1 MSPRAELLEIV
12 GQLKTLLISYPQ
24 IGLDP
29 LDGLKPLRP
38 VAGKPVQEG
47 TQGSRDRGKQSRAS
61 KGPEPVRSTPRE
73 AARATHGVAMPAAS
87 IQSVPEPEGRAVLPA
102 DLESLAAFIG
112 DCRRCRLSEK
122 RTHVV
127 FGEGSPKARLVF
139 VGEGPG
145 ADEDAAG
152 RPFVGEAGKL
162 LTRIIENG
170 MGLKREDVY
179 ICNVVKCRPP
189 NNRDPEAD
197 EVQTCRPFLEQQL
210 AILKPEV
217 ICTLGR
223 IAAKC
228 LLGREFKIT
237 QERGTW
243 FSFKGIP
250 LMTTYHPSYI
260 LRNPSEERPLKRQVW
275 EDVQKI
281 MGRLGLKVKKNE

>member
-24 IGLDP
+24 MGIDIPGL
-29 LDGLKPLRP
+29 
-38 VAGKPVQEG
+38 
-47 TQGSRDRGKQSRAS
+47 SKQS
-61 KGPEPVRSTPRE
+61 
-73 AARATHGVAMPAAS
+73 
-87 IQSVPEPEGRAVLPA
+87 EPEEASVESPPA
-102 DLESLAAFIG
+102 DLDSLRAFIG
-112 DCRRCRLSEK
+112 DCKRCKLSQK
-122 RTHVV
+122 RINLV
-127 FGEGSPKARLVF
+127 FGEGAPGARLVF

-145 ADEDAAG
+145 AEEDAAG

-162 LTRIIENG
+162 LTKIIENG

-197 EVQTCRPFLEQQL
+197 EVQICLPFLKQQL
-210 AILKPEV
+210 AIIRPEV

-223 IAAKC
+223 IAAKS

-237 QERGTW
+237 QERGNW
-243 FSFKGIP
+243 LSFMGIP
-250 LMTTYHPSYI
+250 LMATFHPAYI

-281 MGRLGLKVKKNE
+281 MGRLGLKVK

>member
-1 MSPRAELLEIV
+1 MNPRGELLEIV
-12 GQLKTLLISYPQ
+12 SQLKNLLISYPQ
-24 IGLDP
+24 EEFKLQRSLRQSMGPRAAEPNDP
-29 LDGLKPLRP
+29 
-38 VAGKPVQEG
+38 V
-47 TQGSRDRGKQSRAS
+47 
-61 KGPEPVRSTPRE
+61 
-73 AARATHGVAMPAAS
+73 
-87 IQSVPEPEGRAVLPA
+87 
-102 DLESLAAFIG
+102 DLESLRAVIG
-112 DCRRCRLSEK
+112 DCKRCKLSQGRK
-122 RTHVV
+122 HLV

-145 ADEDAAG
+145 AEEDAAG

-162 LTRIIENG
+162 LTRIIEGG

-197 EVQTCRPFLEQQL
+197 EVQICLPFLKQQL
-210 AILKPEV
+210 AIIRPEV

-223 IAAKC
+223 IAAKS

-237 QERGTW
+237 QERGNW
-243 FSFKGIP
+243 FSFLGIP
-250 LMTTYHPSYI
+250 LMATFHPAYI

-281 MGRLGLKVKKNE
+281 MGRLGLKVK

>member
-12 GQLKTLLISYPQ
+12 SQLKNLLISYPQ
-24 IGLDP
+24 NGLDP
-29 LDGLKPLRP
+29 STALSPRSPVLRSPAKGGTEGGEEQGKKSRRVDLPKLSSESMSDPNAEQNHPTDLDSLR
-38 VAGKPVQEG
+38 
-47 TQGSRDRGKQSRAS
+47 
-61 KGPEPVRSTPRE
+61 
-73 AARATHGVAMPAAS
+73 
-87 IQSVPEPEGRAVLPA
+87 
-102 DLESLAAFIG
+102 AFIG
-112 DCRRCRLSEK
+112 DCKRCKLSQG
-122 RTHVV
+122 RTHLV
-127 FGEGSPKARLVF
+127 FGEGSPSARLVF

-145 ADEDAAG
+145 AEEDAAG

-162 LTRIIENG
+162 LTKIIESG

-197 EVQTCRPFLEQQL
+197 EVQICLPFLKQQL
-210 AILKPEV
+210 AIIRPEV

-223 IAAKC
+223 IAAKS

-237 QERGTW
+237 QERGNW
-243 FSFKGIP
+243 FSFMGIP
-250 LMTTYHPSYI
+250 LMATFHPAYI

-281 MGRLGLKVKKNE
+281 MGRLGLKVK

>member
-24 IGLDP
+24 IGLEIP
-29 LDGLKPLRP
+29 KP
-38 VAGKPVQEG
+38 
-47 TQGSRDRGKQSRAS
+47 SR
-61 KGPEPVRSTPRE
+61 
-73 AARATHGVAMPAAS
+73 
-87 IQSVPEPEGRAVLPA
+87 QSVTEPNTVDSAPST
-102 DLESLAAFIG
+102 LESLAAFIG
-112 DCRRCRLSEK
+112 DCKRCPLSQK
-122 RTHVV
+122 RTRLV

-145 ADEDAAG
+145 AEEDAAG

-162 LTRIIENG
+162 LTRIIEGG

-189 NNRDPEAD
+189 NNRDPEA
-197 EVQTCRPFLEQQL
+197 EEIQTCLPFLKQQL
-210 AILKPEV
+210 AIIRPEV

-223 IAAKC
+223 IAAQS

-237 QERGTW
+237 QERGNW
-243 FSFKGIP
+243 FSFMEIP
-250 LMTTYHPSYI
+250 LMVTFHPAYI
-260 LRNPSEERPLKRQVW
+260 LRNPKDERRLKGLVW